1 MRSVTSTSKPNA
13 SVTPPRQTEVIPKL
27 TMNDGYEIPMFAYGL
42 GTALYKGT
50 AEEIVPLATMAI
62 KNGYYHL
69 DCAESYGNEAHLG
82 AAIAASGV
90 PRSELFVTTKL
101 RGTKKQD
108 VNAAFEKSLKRLGL
122 EYVDLY
128 LIHAPHLARTR
139 EEMQSLFREKNLF
152 NKYDNQRLT
161 PDILAQWAQMEQIRA
176 SGRARSIGVSN
187 FLQEH
192 LEAVLETA
200 QVPPA
205 INQIEYHPYL
215 QHGELIPFHREK
227 GIAVAAY
234 APLTAVTKAKPGPV
248 DDVYAR
254 LAGKYGVTEGDVAL
268 RWCLDQGIVT
278 ITTSSS
284 EDRLQG
290 YMNKLPSF
298 KLTPREVDEVAQ
310 LGRQKHYRGFWKN
323 HFADDDTR

>member
-1 MRSVTSTSKPNA
+1 MHSITSTFKPDA
-13 SVTPPRQTEVIPKL
+13 SSGTAPKQTGSIPKL
-27 TMNDGYEIPMFAYGL
+27 KMNDGYEIPMLAYGL
-42 GTALYKGT
+42 GTARSKGT
-50 AEEIVPLATMAI
+50 AEDIVPLTKMAI

-69 DCAESYGNEAHLG
+69 DGAESYGNEAHLG

-101 RGTKKQD
+101 RGTGKQD
-108 VNAAFEKSLKRLGL
+108 VAAAFEKSLTRLGL

-128 LIHAPHLARTR
+128 LIHAPYLARTR
-139 EEMQSLFREKNLF
+139 EELQSL
-152 NKYDNQRLT
+152 
-161 PDILAQWAQMEQIRA
+161 WAEMEAIRA

-200 QVPPA
+200 RVPPA

-215 QHGELIPFHREK
+215 QHGDLLAFHREK

-234 APLTAVTKAKPGPV
+234 GPLTAVTKARPGPL

-278 ITTSSS
+278 ITTSAS

-298 KLTPREVDEVAQ
+298 KLTPREVDEVAE
-310 LGRQKHYRGFWKN
+310 LGRKKHYRGFWTK